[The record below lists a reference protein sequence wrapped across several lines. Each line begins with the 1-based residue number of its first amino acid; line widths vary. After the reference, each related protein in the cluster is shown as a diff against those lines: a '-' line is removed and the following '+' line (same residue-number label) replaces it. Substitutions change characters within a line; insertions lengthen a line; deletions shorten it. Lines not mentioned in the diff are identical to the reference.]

1 MLLHTHAHVCVMHT
15 LENISSIHVVSRI
28 GAREKFFEISGRVEI
43 RNGSAHD
50 PVRAA
55 VYPFGDPRIRHGR
68 VVFITTRCGS
78 RGGGRARASRW
89 MHLGW
94 IHGRKPIRQLGK
106 LTGEKRGRELFPP
119 ERALTPCSH
128 SGENVSRI
136 HECQRESR
144 IRNGRRSNGQKTF
157 CSLR

>member
-1 MLLHTHAHVCVMHT
+1 MLLHTHAHVCIMHT

-43 RNGSAHD
+43 RNGRTIPSARQYIRSGIQGS
-50 PVRAA
+50 VTGALYSLRLVVGA
-55 VYPFGDPRIRHGR
+55 VVEAGPG
-68 VVFITTRCGS
+68 
-78 RGGGRARASRW
+78 
-89 MHLGW
+89 HLGGC
-94 IHGRKPIRQLGK
+94 ILDGSTDENQLGK

>member
-1 MLLHTHAHVCVMHT
+1 MLLHTHAHARKYIQYT
-15 LENISSIHVVSRI
+15 RGISYRRERKIFRNF
-28 GAREKFFEISGRVEI
+28 GAGR
-43 RNGSAHD
+43 NSKWTHD

-55 VYPFGDPRIRHGR
+55 VYPFGDPRSVTGALYSLRL
-68 VVFITTRCGS
+68 VVGAVVEA
-78 RGGGRARASRW
+78 GPG
-89 MHLGW
+89 HLGGC
-94 IHGRKPIRQLGK
+94 ILDGSTDENQLGK

>member
-1 MLLHTHAHVCVMHT
+1 MLLHTHAHVCIMHT

-50 PVRAA
+50 PVRVA
-55 VYPFGDPRIRHGR
+55 VYPFGDPRSVTGALYSLRL
-68 VVFITTRCGS
+68 VVGAEVEA
-78 RGGGRARASRW
+78 GPG
-89 MHLGW
+89 HLGGC
-94 IHGRKPIRQLGK
+94 ILDGSTDENQLGK